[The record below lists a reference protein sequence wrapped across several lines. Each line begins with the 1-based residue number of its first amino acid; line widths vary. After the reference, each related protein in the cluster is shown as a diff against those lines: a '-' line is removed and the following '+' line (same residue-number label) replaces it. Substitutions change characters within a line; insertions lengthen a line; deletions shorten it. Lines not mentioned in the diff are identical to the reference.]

1 MPKRVLSQPGGEPS
15 GTHAVPGDK
24 SISHRALLFAAAAG
38 GETVIENFL
47 DGSDCRATANALR
60 ALGVGVEFI
69 DATRVRVSGNGK
81 FTAPENDLDLGN
93 SGTGMRLLTGL
104 LAGFDV
110 TATLT
115 GDASLC
121 SRPMRRVTQP
131 LSRMGA
137 AIETSANGTAPL
149 VVRGKSVLRGIDYPM
164 PVASAQVKSAILLAG
179 LAAKEAVIVHEPA
192 VTRDHTERMLR
203 AFGATIKKTD
213 NTVRL
218 ESGARLRSP
227 GSIAVPGDLSSAAF
241 LFAAAAIHPG
251 ASIMVSNVGV
261 NPTRTGILD
270 LLARMGANVTLEN
283 PREISG
289 EPAADVT
296 VSGGTLSGIEISGAE
311 VALAID
317 EIPVLLAIAAVAEGE
332 TVVRG
337 ATELRVKESDRL
349 AAMAE
354 GLANLGIR
362 NELREDGIRV
372 FGGRPQAGTIDSRGD
387 HRIAMSFAVLGT
399 CATGAV
405 EIRDCDNIETSFPG
419 FVALMQVAGL
429 NITEAEQ

>member
-24 SISHRALLFAAAAG
+24 SISHRALLLAAAAG

-47 DGSDCRATANALR
+47 DGSDCCATANALR
-60 ALGVGVEFI
+60 ALGVDVEFI
-69 DATRVRVSGNGK
+69 EATRVCVSGNGK
-81 FTAPENDLDLGN
+81 FTAPGSNLDLGN
-93 SGTGMRLLTGL
+93 SGTGMRLLAGL
-104 LAGFDV
+104 LSGRDI

-115 GDASLC
+115 GDASLR

-137 AIETSANGTAPL
+137 TIETSHDGTAPL
-149 VVRGKSVLRGIDYPM
+149 VVHGKSVLRGIDYPM

-203 AFGATIKKTD
+203 AFGATIKKTG
-213 NTVRL
+213 NAVRQ
-218 ESGARLRSP
+218 EAGARLRSP
-227 GSIAVPGDLSSAAF
+227 GTVSVPGDLSSAAF
-241 LFAAAAIHPG
+241 LFAATAIHRG
-251 ASIMVSNVGV
+251 ASITVSNVGV

-270 LLARMGANVTLEN
+270 LLARMGANVTMEN
-283 PREISG
+283 RREISG
-289 EPAADVT
+289 EPVADVT
-296 VSGGTLSGIEISGAE
+296 VTGGTLHGIEISGAE

-317 EIPVLLAIAAVAEGE
+317 EIPVLLAVAAVAKGD
-332 TVVRG
+332 TVVRDV
-337 ATELRVKESDRL
+337 AELRVKESDRL
-349 AAMAE
+349 AAMAA
-354 GLANLGIR
+354 GLETLGIR
-362 NELREDGIRV
+362 NELREGSIRV
-372 FGGRPQAGTIDSRGD
+372 FGGQPHAGMIDSCGD

-399 CATGAV
+399 RATGAV
-405 EIRDCDNIETSFPG
+405 EIADCENIDTSFPG
-419 FVALMQVAGL
+419 FAALMQKAGM